1 MRIKKAEKINK
12 SKKINK
18 SMKIK
23 KITATLLAAAAV
35 LTLAACSGGT
45 SGGASD
51 GASGGTTAASANETL
66 AAGTAETAGPTTGPA
81 QPQAEEPE
89 PPATEAAAREGAE
102 TETSADAEASR
113 VLVAY
118 FSCTGNTEPVATQAA
133 ELLGADLYEIVPEI
147 PYTEEDLN
155 YNDSSSR
162 ATTEQNDPDAR
173 PAISGS
179 IEDISQYETI
189 LLGYPIWWGEAPRI
203 ISTFLESYD
212 FSGKT
217 IVPFCTSGSSAV
229 GSSADNLHDLCS
241 DSAIWMEGTRFDGAE
256 TTAEEIRQWLSDMGV
271 G

>member
-12 SKKINK
+12 SKTINK

-23 KITATLLAAAAV
+23 KITAALLAAAVV

-51 GASGGTTAASANETL
+51 GAFGGTTA
-66 AAGTAETAGPTTGPA
+66 
-81 QPQAEEPE
+81 
-89 PPATEAAAREGAE
+89 
-102 TETSADAEASR
+102 TSADEEASR

-118 FSCTGNTEPVATQAA
+118 FSCTGNTEAVATQAA

-189 LLGYPIWWGEAPRI
+189 LLGYPIWWGEVPRI

-217 IVPFCTSGSSAV
+217 IVPFCTSGSSGV

-241 DSAIWMEGTRFDGAE
+241 DSTIWMEGTRFDGAE